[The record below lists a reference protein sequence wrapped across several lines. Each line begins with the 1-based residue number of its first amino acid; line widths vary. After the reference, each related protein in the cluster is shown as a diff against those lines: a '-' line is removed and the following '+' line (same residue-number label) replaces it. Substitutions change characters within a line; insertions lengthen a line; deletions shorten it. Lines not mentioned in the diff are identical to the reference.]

1 MVAAMKIDKA
11 AGLFIAQALQS
22 KPQALGVHGEQV
34 ATELFKQNGYRV
46 LRPGIKSGDLLVV
59 HLETGEVNK
68 IEVKTARRNGQGRWQ
83 FNMRKKGHTD
93 ARYSDYILLMAVIV
107 SGRVVAFLIPSVEVS
122 ARSQV
127 TLFSHPDRYAG
138 KYREYRL

>member
-22 KPQALGVHGEQV
+22 KPQTLGVHGEQV
-34 ATELFKQNGYRV
+34 AMALFEKNGYRV

-68 IEVKTARRNGQGRWQ
+68 IEVKTARRNSAGRWQ
-83 FNMRKKGHTD
+83 FNLRKKGKTD
-93 ARYSDYILLMAVIV
+93 SRYSDYVLLMAVIV
-107 SGRVVAFLIPSVEVS
+107 SGRVVPFLIPSEEVS

-127 TLFSHPDRYAG
+127 TLFSHPDRYNG
-138 KYREYRL
+138 KYSDYRL